1 MGKKR
6 RKRGRKK
13 RGRKRKDE
21 ERKKE
26 GGREGSS
33 VGDVQKWCLDDTHV
47 LLILRKMPSKTK
59 EGNKLDQAPDLKQT
73 SPHPGIF

>member
-13 RGRKRKDE
+13 RGRERKDE
-21 ERKKE
+21 GRKKD

-33 VGDVQKWCLDDTHV
+33 EGEVQTWCLDDTHV
-47 LLILRKMPSKTK
+47 LLVLHKMPSKTK

-73 SPHPGIF
+73 SPDPSIF